1 MKVDRQDLLKITSRS
16 ELRAWLSRNYQT
28 ALQAWV
34 PYSTKPQP
42 GRVLYLDLVEEA
54 LCFGW
59 IDGLAKRYQGMLL
72 RRITPR
78 RNQNRW
84 SELNKARLKRL
95 DQLGLVT
102 TAGRAAMPKD
112 KFTVDARVKKALEAD
127 SVAKANFDRF
137 PKLYQRIRIDNI
149 QDALRNHHEGTFH
162 KRLDKLILYS
172 KFNLMY
178 GQWNDGGRLLR

>member
-1 MKVDRQDLLKITSRS
+1 
-16 ELRAWLSRNYQT
+16 
-28 ALQAWV
+28 
-34 PYSTKPQP
+34 
-42 GRVLYLDLVEEA
+42 
-54 LCFGW
+54 
-59 IDGLAKRYQGMLL
+59 MLL

-102 TAGRAAMPKD
+102 AAGRAAMPKN
-112 KFTVDARVKKALEAD
+112 KFTVDPRVKKALEAD
-127 SVAKANFDRF
+127 SVVKANFDRF

-149 QDALRNHHEGTFH
+149 QDALRNHHEETFQ